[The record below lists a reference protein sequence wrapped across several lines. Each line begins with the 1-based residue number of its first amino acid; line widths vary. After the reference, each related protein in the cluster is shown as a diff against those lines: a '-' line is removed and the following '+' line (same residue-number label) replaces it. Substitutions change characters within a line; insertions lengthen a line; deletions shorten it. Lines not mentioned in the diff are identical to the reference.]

1 MGNVRL
7 DYKFHFFEDLRAV
20 VEAGIDRFDSS
31 GHTGEYSKCFRFS
44 AKVFNDVGY
53 VNLGNTLLILMRFKI
68 KLKCLF

>member
-31 GHTGEYSKCFRFS
+31 GHTEVSTQSVLGFQP
-44 AKVFNDVGY
+44 KVFNDV
-53 VNLGNTLLILMRFKI
+53 LC
-68 KLKCLF
+68 KL

>member
-31 GHTGEYSKCFRFS
+31 GHGSEYSKCFRFS
-44 AKVFNDVGY
+44 AKSF
-53 VNLGNTLLILMRFKI
+53 
-68 KLKCLF
+68 

>member
-31 GHTGEYSKCFRFS
+31 GHTEVSTQS
-44 AKVFNDVGY
+44 V
-53 VNLGNTLLILMRFKI
+53 LGFQPKFLMM
-68 KLKCLF
+68 LGM